1 MLAVDYWN
9 IADPAAFVQKTV
21 VDYNMVLF
29 TQKVVYFFSDGSSLI
44 NSHITMY

>member
-21 VDYNMVLF
+21 VDYNIMVLF
-29 TQKVVYFFSDGSSLI
+29 TQKVVSPC
-44 NSHITMY
+44 